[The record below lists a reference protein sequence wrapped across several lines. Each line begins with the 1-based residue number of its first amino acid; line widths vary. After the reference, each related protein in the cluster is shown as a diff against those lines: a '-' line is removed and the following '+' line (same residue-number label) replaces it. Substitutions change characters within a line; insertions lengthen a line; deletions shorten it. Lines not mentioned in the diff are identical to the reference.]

1 VVIRFTNRKGTD
13 HDHHR
18 RRTSDRRSAPQHAQT
33 PSPARSRGQPHR
45 LPARRSRSR
54 CPASA
59 ASYVTGCFK
68 FASPYNGAYSNDH
81 ASLSLYSNGSWV
93 AVASTTTDYNGC
105 AAFNISGSWR
115 NYPAKLT
122 AMRRVGPAIFT
133 GQTPL
138 YAFGGNQRSDLG
150 TGIVYCYG
158 CV

>member
-1 VVIRFTNRKGTD
+1 MTTITAGPRTAAAF
-13 HDHHR
+13 
-18 RRTSDRRSAPQHAQT
+18 RRTAKHRIRRGVVGGLTASLLAVAGLGVT
-33 PSPARSRGQPHR
+33 AE
-45 LPARRSRSR
+45 
-54 CPASA
+54 PASA

-81 ASLSLYSNGSWV
+81 ASLSLFSNGSWV

-138 YAFGGNQRSDLG
+138 YAFGGSQRSDLG

-158 CV
+158 CL